1 MPSLHQVGSA
11 VCLYVA
17 ILRKNTPFSLPNFVD
32 INWFYLHYLDVAN
45 TTMSSTSTTSSTSSS
60 GDLGPYFTWFL
71 KAVAKWLD
79 IALFKAVQ
87 RILKENIRE
96 IKIT

>member
-1 MPSLHQVGSA
+1 
-11 VCLYVA
+11 
-17 ILRKNTPFSLPNFVD
+17 
-32 INWFYLHYLDVAN
+32 
-45 TTMSSTSTTSSTSSS
+45 MSSTSTTSSTSSS

-87 RILKENIRE
+87 RILKVNIRE
-96 IKIT
+96 IKITYQVVGTVFLLFLLYFVIYFVGC

>member
-1 MPSLHQVGSA
+1 MAYPHPDG
-11 VCLYVA
+11 
-17 ILRKNTPFSLPNFVD
+17 
-32 INWFYLHYLDVAN
+32 N
-45 TTMSSTSTTSSTSSS
+45 TTMSSTSTASSSSSS

-87 RILKENIRE
+87 RILKVQIIENSKGTVIQ
-96 IKIT
+96 IHCSAKSA

>member
-1 MPSLHQVGSA
+1 
-11 VCLYVA
+11 
-17 ILRKNTPFSLPNFVD
+17 
-32 INWFYLHYLDVAN
+32 
-45 TTMSSTSTTSSTSSS
+45 MSSTSTTSSTSSS

-87 RILKENIRE
+87 RILKVNIRE
-96 IKIT
+96 IKITYQLVGTLFLLFLLYFVIYFVGC

>member
-11 VCLYVA
+11 GNFTKKLTY
-17 ILRKNTPFSLPNFVD
+17 IISLPNFVD
-32 INWFYLHYLDVAN
+32 INWFYFDYLDVAN

-87 RILKENIRE
+87 RILKVSTIRE
-96 IKIT
+96 IKITK